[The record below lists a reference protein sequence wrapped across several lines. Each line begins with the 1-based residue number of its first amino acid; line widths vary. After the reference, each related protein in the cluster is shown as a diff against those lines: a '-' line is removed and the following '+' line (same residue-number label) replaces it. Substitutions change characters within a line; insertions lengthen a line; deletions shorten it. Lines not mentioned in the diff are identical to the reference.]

1 VHLLSDDLGAMI
13 GSTRSLAS
21 LCLAALATAALLA
34 AMAGCSVIGE
44 GNEPWDT
51 DIPEGEAFDAD
62 RAAWGPEGQRIVFEH
77 NGPLPDSVAGAP
89 GQLAVNQLWVADL
102 EAGTRRFVHRGPAVA
117 PDWSPDG
124 QQIAFSTRISNAYV
138 FVVDAS
144 GGTPTPLTGPDSPN
158 PVLEETVTPE
168 WSPSGDRLLYT
179 IVAGEPRGI
188 SIMKPN
194 GSNARIIAP
203 YGVMG
208 SWFPDGEH
216 VVYVNWDQRV
226 EDTSRRR
233 QIFRARADGTRIEK
247 LTDLPR
253 SDRMATPSV
262 SPDGQQIAFIH
273 RAADGTEE
281 VFLMRSDG
289 TNIRQIT
296 QGPGNAERPEWHPE
310 GKTIAFSRQLAD
322 GSHRLYLLDVETLE
336 VEPAFPAKP
345 D

>member
-1 VHLLSDDLGAMI
+1 MGARRWRPGAVLVTLAGLFLI
-13 GSTRSLAS
+13 AACSLVGSNS
-21 LCLAALATAALLA
+21 
-34 AMAGCSVIGE
+34 
-44 GNEPWDT
+44 GNWDT

-62 RAAWGPEGQRIVFEH
+62 RAAWGPEGRRIVFEH
-77 NGPLPDSVAGAP
+77 NGSLPDSVAGAP

-102 EAGTRRFVHRGPAVA
+102 EAGTRRLVHRGPAVA

-124 QQIAFSTRISNAYV
+124 QQIAFSTRISNAYL
-138 FVVDAS
+138 FVVDAA

-158 PVLEETVTPE
+158 PMLEETVTPE

-216 VVYVNWDQRV
+216 IAYVNWDQRV
-226 EDTSRRR
+226 EDASRRR

-253 SDRMATPSV
+253 SDRMASPSI
-262 SPDGQQIAFIH
+262 SPDGQQITFIH

-289 TNIRQIT
+289 TDIRQIT

-310 GKTIAFSRQLAD
+310 GGTIASSRQLAD
-322 GSHRLYLLDVETLE
+322 GSHRLYVLDVETFE
-336 VEPAFPAKP
+336 VEPAFSAK
-345 D
+345 

>member
-1 VHLLSDDLGAMI
+1 
-13 GSTRSLAS
+13 
-21 LCLAALATAALLA
+21 
-34 AMAGCSVIGE
+34 
-44 GNEPWDT
+44 
-51 DIPEGEAFDAD
+51 
-62 RAAWGPEGQRIVFEH
+62 
-77 NGPLPDSVAGAP
+77 
-89 GQLAVNQLWVADL
+89 
-102 EAGTRRFVHRGPAVA
+102 
-117 PDWSPDG
+117 
-124 QQIAFSTRISNAYV
+124 
-138 FVVDAS
+138 
-144 GGTPTPLTGPDSPN
+144 
-158 PVLEETVTPE
+158 
-168 WSPSGDRLLYT
+168 
-179 IVAGEPRGI
+179 
-188 SIMKPN
+188 MKPN